1 MPTPSQLS
9 FCDLATRYEALRH
22 NGDPLEALAAHVPG
36 AEFRPAL
43 KKVLRRSKR
52 KQGGRPSRLGQRI
65 SRITSNGFYSS
76 PRHGKPKWLSLGGS
90 R

>member
-1 MPTPSQLS
+1 MILPAQEGWLMPTPSQLS

-43 KKVLRRSKR
+43 KRFSAAPNANKAGAPQDWAKE
-52 KQGGRPSRLGQRI
+52 
-65 SRITSNGFYSS
+65 S
-76 PRHGKPKWLSLGGS
+76 PV
-90 R
+90 